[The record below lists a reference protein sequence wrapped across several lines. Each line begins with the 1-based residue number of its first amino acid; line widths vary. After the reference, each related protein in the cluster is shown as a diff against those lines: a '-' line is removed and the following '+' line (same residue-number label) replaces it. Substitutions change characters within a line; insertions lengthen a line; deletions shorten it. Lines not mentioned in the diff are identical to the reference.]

1 LTQRH
6 ASGGICAE
14 DPSPAS
20 RRDRPALSAYLHT
33 LEEALRNPRRLTRP
47 VLASA
52 SLGLVCLAFA
62 GSASAAATTTL
73 TFKEPDKGSTFT
85 YVDAPPTAPK
95 KHGFPTA
102 ISPGD
107 QIILTNPLTE
117 GTKTIGKLRA
127 RCTATASAKTAN
139 PEAFIQ
145 AHFICEGVF
154 TLPGGTLYGNASIV
168 KAGTEGVVTG
178 GTGKYVGAAGTIL
191 SKEVKGGSTTTITL
205 LG

>member
-1 LTQRH
+1 V
-6 ASGGICAE
+6 
-14 DPSPAS
+14 
-20 RRDRPALSAYLHT
+20 AL
-33 LEEALRNPRRLTRP
+33 
-47 VLASA
+47 VGLA
-52 SLGLVCLAFA
+52 CLLAA
-62 GSASAAATTTL
+62 APASAAGTTTI
-73 TFKEPDKGSTFT
+73 TFSEPEKGSTFT
-85 YVDAPPTAPK
+85 YVDVVPTAPK

-117 GTKTIGKLRA
+117 GSKTIGKLRA
-127 RCTATASAKTAN
+127 RCTATAAADAAN
-139 PEAFIQ
+139 PNAFIQ

-154 TLPGGTLYGNASIV
+154 TLPGGTIYGSASIV

-205 LG
+205 LE